1 MEFPGR
7 GQESQCNIKSS
18 GASRE
23 LSVQNGTPSSA
34 SHLFLCGL
42 VCLLALKT
50 LGNFRPPLGDFPCNH
65 RVPPRVDKK
74 QIVRISIDREGTVIG
89 ETSQPDHRRHFQNEK
104 TIAAERVSLVLRVPR
119 DCKTF
124 LETLADFHCSSM
136 SAVVVQILRAAM
148 AAETRATG
156 GT

>member
-1 MEFPGR
+1 M
-7 GQESQCNIKSS
+7 QSS
-18 GASRE
+18 GS
-23 LSVQNGTPSSA
+23 PS
-34 SHLFLCGL
+34 CGQ
-42 VCLLALKT
+42 
-50 LGNFRPPLGDFPCNH
+50 
-65 RVPPRVDKK
+65 K
-74 QIVRISIDREGTVIG
+74 QIVRISIDRERTVIG
-89 ETSQPDHRRHFQNEK
+89 ETSQPDHRRHFQIEK
-104 TIAAERVSLVLRVPR
+104 TIAERVSLVLRVPL